1 MIKYLQ
7 KAWGDSIDDVS
18 MPDII
23 TAIAETQQMDD
34 EHGAFWVGTEEEE
47 IILETNKWLQMIC
60 VVENTELSY
69 KAANWQEVE
78 ELYQLLLNEDFEAL
92 KKIITSGK

>member
-1 MIKYLQ
+1 
-7 KAWGDSIDDVS
+7 
-18 MPDII
+18 
-23 TAIAETQQMDD
+23 
-34 EHGAFWVGTEEEE
+34 
-47 IILETNKWLQMIC
+47 MIC

-92 KKIITSGK
+92 KKIINNGK